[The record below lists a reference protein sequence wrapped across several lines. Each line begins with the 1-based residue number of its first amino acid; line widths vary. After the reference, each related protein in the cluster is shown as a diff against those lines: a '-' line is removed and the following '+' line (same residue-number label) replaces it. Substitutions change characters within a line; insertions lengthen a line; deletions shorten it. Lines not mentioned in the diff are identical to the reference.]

1 MVKTP
6 TPGKTKCEDVATLLN
21 IPLADTVKSIVLATE
36 KRDEKGN
43 VVATTIW
50 LLLIRGDHELNEV
63 KANKINGLNAGFRF
77 ASEAEIESSFG
88 CKPGYLGPVG
98 LSGVIVVA
106 DRSVANMSDFVTGA
120 NTVDFHFTGVNWGRD
135 LPEPAVVADIRNAV
149 EGDPSPDGKGVLAIQ
164 RGIEVGHV
172 FSGLP
177 YPAKMGITFL
187 GENGKPQTP
196 LMGSYGIGI
205 TRVVAAAIEQNHD
218 ARGIIW
224 PTAMAPFS
232 VVVAPIGYAKSES
245 VRAVADS
252 IYNQLLSRG
261 IDVLIDDRDERPG
274 VMLADLELIG
284 IPHRVVIGERSLK
297 EGNVEYQQRRDAEP
311 RMVKVAEVVDQL
323 AVKLRPLET

>member
-1 MVKTP
+1 
-6 TPGKTKCEDVATLLN
+6 
-21 IPLADTVKSIVLATE
+21 
-36 KRDEKGN
+36 
-43 VVATTIW
+43 
-50 LLLIRGDHELNEV
+50 
-63 KANKINGLNAGFRF
+63 
-77 ASEAEIESSFG
+77 
-88 CKPGYLGPVG
+88 
-98 LSGVIVVA
+98 
-106 DRSVANMSDFVTGA
+106 
-120 NTVDFHFTGVNWGRD
+120 
-135 LPEPAVVADIRNAV
+135 
-149 EGDPSPDGKGVLAIQ
+149 
-164 RGIEVGHV
+164 
-172 FSGLP
+172 
-177 YPAKMGITFL
+177 
-187 GENGKPQTP
+187 
-196 LMGSYGIGI
+196 MGSYGIGI

-261 IDVLIDDRDERPG
+261 IDVLIDARDERPG
-274 VMLADLELIG
+274 VMLDDLELLG